1 MELRRKRATTIV
13 SVVAMTLLGGCIGP
27 FARGSSR
34 DYAITVN
41 RDTYTRG
48 NTGEATI
55 KNVSD
60 KTLEYNLCQRRLERQ
75 ENKYWIVAFEWPT
88 AGGTCTT
95 ESRRLAKGESVNT
108 FFEIPRGVPTDTYR
122 VMFTGLTRKDGRSAG
137 PDEASTPTFKVQ

>member
-1 MELRRKRATTIV
+1 MELQRTRVTTV
-13 SVVAMTLLGGCIGP
+13 LAVVALALLSGCIGP

-41 RDTYTRG
+41 RDSYTRG

-55 KNVSD
+55 KNVTD
-60 KTLEYNLCQRRLERQ
+60 KTLDYNLCQRRLERN

-108 FFEIPRGVPTDTYR
+108 LFEIPRGVPVDTYR
-122 VMFTGLTRKDGRSAG
+122 VVFTGLNGKDGRTTG
-137 PDEASTPTFKVQ
+137 QDEASTPTFTVR

>member
-1 MELRRKRATTIV
+1 MKLPRKLAAKV
-13 SVVAMTLLGGCIGP
+13 VVVVALALLGGCIGP

-34 DYAITVN
+34 DFAITVN
-41 RDTYTRG
+41 RDSYARG

-60 KTLEYNLCQRRLERQ
+60 KTLDYNLCQRRLERQ

-95 ESRRLAKGESVNT
+95 ESRRLTKGESVNT

-122 VMFTGLTRKDGRSAG
+122 VMFTGLIGNDGRPVG
-137 PDEASTPTFKVQ
+137 PDEASTPTFKVR

>member
-1 MELRRKRATTIV
+1 MELRRKSATKTLF
-13 SVVAMTLLGGCIGP
+13 VVAMALLGGCIGP

-41 RDTYTRG
+41 RDTYSRG

-75 ENKYWIVAFEWPT
+75 ENKYWLVAFEWPT

-122 VMFTGLTRKDGRSAG
+122 VTFSGLTGKDGRTVG
-137 PDEASTPTFKVQ
+137 RDDASTPTFKVQ